1 MKNVLEWLEATV
13 AKYPDKPAF
22 SDTESSITFRQVYD
36 IARNTGAYLVEQLG
50 VDRTPVAVFAGRK
63 MVTPA
68 YFLGVVYAG
77 RPYAPIDASLPDK
90 RIEKILENLCPRAIV
105 ADRESREHVESI
117 VVSWQRQ
124 KASIDRRYL
133 LLRIYRTS
141 SRWRAL
147 IVIVKS
153 VNHQETL

>member
-13 AKYPDKPAF
+13 EKYPDKPAF
-22 SDTESSITFRQVYD
+22 SDTECSITFRQVYD
-36 IARNTGAYLVEQLG
+36 IARNTGAYLIEHLG

-105 ADRESREHVESI
+105 ADRESLEHVESI
-117 VVSWQRQ
+117 VDELVKSE
-124 KASIDRRYL
+124 ASIDRRYL
-133 LLRIYRTS
+133 LLRIYRALR
-141 SRWRAL
+141 RWCAL

-153 VNHQETL
+153 VNQQEKL